1 MKSTKRSSLQHPD
14 PVKRLAADGVVVPAL
29 EPDAVSDG
37 TAGDV
42 ADVDFQCASAEMR
55 EGVSAGTAAAASMI
69 ADQAVHLVKAPTS
82 PLKTRDRFLAGLLP
96 ARSCCNLD
104 LIRAPAGTKFNLT
117 AICIAVFPASTN
129 PDRRYIQLADSTG
142 SVGVSVWN
150 HNVQKFGSGSVGR
163 VVTLTKAV
171 MGNHNGKKQL
181 SMPRDS
187 SVDFTD
193 DPNHI
198 VSLWWQS
205 LRAQPPKSCGAVH
218 DVDDNTIVS
227 VAGIMGHVSTEVK
240 IVNGQE
246 KNLLTLHFVDAT
258 GKLDIRSWNH
268 DADTFV
274 PYLEL
279 PVLIR
284 RVRVSSF
291 AGTKI
296 CELLDAG
303 GSVLETSFVGQ
314 EALAKFW
321 AS

>member
-1 MKSTKRSSLQHPD
+1 MKSMKRTSLQHPD

-29 EPDAVSDG
+29 EP
-37 TAGDV
+37 V
-42 ADVDFQCASAEMR
+42 ADSDCTSGVVADADCSTAVVPDTAVVPQTPVASP
-55 EGVSAGTAAAASMI
+55 VAAP
-69 ADQAVHLVKAPTS
+69 KS
-82 PLKTRDRFLAGLLP
+82 PLKTRERFLAGLLP

-117 AICIAVFPASTN
+117 AICIAVFPATTN
-129 PDRRYIQLADSTG
+129 PDRRYIQLADCTG
-142 SVGVSVWN
+142 SVGVAVWN
-150 HNVQKFGSGSVGR
+150 HNVMKFSSGSVGR
-163 VVTLTKAV
+163 MVTLTKAV
-171 MGNHNGKKQL
+171 IGNHNGKKQL

-187 SVDFTD
+187 SVEFTD
-193 DPNHI
+193 DPHHD
-198 VSLWWQS
+198 VSQWWQS
-205 LRAQPPKSCGAVH
+205 LRLQSPKSCGAVH

-246 KNLLTLHFVDAT
+246 KSLLTLHFVDST

-268 DADTFV
+268 HADTFLSH
-274 PYLEL
+274 LEL

-284 RVRVSSF
+284 RVRVTSF

-296 CELLDAG
+296 CELLDAA
-303 GSVLETSFVGQ
+303 GSIIETSFVGQ
-314 EALAKFW
+314 EALTKFW